1 MENIIKINKLG
12 YNYGEGWIL
21 HDLSVEIS
29 QGDFVAVIGPN
40 GAGKSTLLRLLA
52 GILQPTSGEIELYGT
67 PLPQFKAWE
76 KIGYVPQNPAKQH
89 RDFPISVKEVLG
101 LGLLCGSNMFQKIS
115 RAGKARVETML
126 ERFYLQELAHRKI
139 GELSGGQQQRVF
151 LARAMVRQPELLL
164 LDEPATGVDPD
175 AKIELYRML
184 RDINRELG
192 VTIVMVSHDL
202 ELAAE
207 VAHNALCLDHD
218 VCFWGDVQQA
228 LVHRHKHGYFYR

>member
-21 HDLSVEIS
+21 HDLSVEIA

-89 RDFPISVKEVLG
+89 RDFPISVK
-101 LGLLCGSNMFQKIS
+101 
-115 RAGKARVETML
+115 R
-126 ERFYLQELAHRKI
+126 
-139 GELSGGQQQRVF
+139 LSVWAF
-151 LARAMVRQPELLL
+151 CV
-164 LDEPATGVDPD
+164 
-175 AKIELYRML
+175 
-184 RDINRELG
+184 
-192 VTIVMVSHDL
+192 
-202 ELAAE
+202 AA
-207 VAHNALCLDHD
+207 
-218 VCFWGDVQQA
+218 VCFRKFPGLAKPEWKRCWNGFIFKSLRIV
-228 LVHRHKHGYFYR
+228 K

>member
-21 HDLSVEIS
+21 HDLSVEIA

-89 RDFPISVKEVLG
+89 RDFPISVKEVIG
-101 LGLLCGSNMFQKIS
+101 LGLLCGSSMFQKIS

-139 GELSGGQQQRVF
+139 GELSGGQQQQIG
-151 LARAMVRQPELLL
+151 RAHV
-164 LDEPATGVDPD
+164 
-175 AKIELYRML
+175 
-184 RDINRELG
+184 
-192 VTIVMVSHDL
+192 
-202 ELAAE
+202 
-207 VAHNALCLDHD
+207 
-218 VCFWGDVQQA
+218 
-228 LVHRHKHGYFYR
+228 

>member
-21 HDLSVEIS
+21 HDLSVEIA

-52 GILQPTSGEIELYGT
+52 GILKPTSGEIELYGT
-67 PLPQFKAWE
+67 LLPQFKAWE

-89 RDFPISVKEVLG
+89 RDFPISVKEVIG
-101 LGLLCGSNMFQKIS
+101 LGLLCGSSMFQKIS
-115 RAGKARVETML
+115 RAGKVRVETML

-151 LARAMVRQPELLL
+151 WHALWFGSPNCCFWTSLLPEL
-164 LDEPATGVDPD
+164 
-175 AKIELYRML
+175 IRM
-184 RDINRELG
+184 RRSNCTECSGIS
-192 VTIVMVSHDL
+192 TVSW
-202 ELAAE
+202 
-207 VAHNALCLDHD
+207 V
-218 VCFWGDVQQA
+218 
-228 LVHRHKHGYFYR
+228 

>member
-21 HDLSVEIS
+21 HDLSVEIA

-89 RDFPISVKEVLG
+89 RDFPISVKEVIG
-101 LGLLCGSNMFQKIS
+101 LGLLCGSSMFQKIS

-139 GELSGGQQQRVF
+139 GELSGGQQQRVAI
-151 LARAMVRQPELLL
+151 ARALIAKPRIVFA
-164 LDEPATGVDPD
+164 DEPTGNLDTRTGED
-175 AKIELYRML
+175 TMRLLMEC
-184 RDINRELG
+184 
-192 VTIVMVSHDL
+192 
-202 ELAAE
+202 AAE
-207 VAHNALCLDHD
+207 FGQTLIVVTHNPEIAQKA
-218 VCFWGDVQQA
+218 QQ
-228 LVHRHKHGYFYR
+228 VIRIEDGRIFYSAIPPMSVSSRGNSGV

>member
-21 HDLSVEIS
+21 HDLSVEIA

-89 RDFPISVKEVLG
+89 RDFPISVKEVIG
-101 LGLLCGSNMFQKIS
+101 LGLFVWQQYVSENFPGWQSQSGNDAGTVLSS
-115 RAGKARVETML
+115 RACA
-126 ERFYLQELAHRKI
+126 
-139 GELSGGQQQRVF
+139 S
-151 LARAMVRQPELLL
+151 
-164 LDEPATGVDPD
+164 
-175 AKIELYRML
+175 
-184 RDINRELG
+184 
-192 VTIVMVSHDL
+192 
-202 ELAAE
+202 
-207 VAHNALCLDHD
+207 
-218 VCFWGDVQQA
+218 
-228 LVHRHKHGYFYR
+228 